1 MTKANNQTGF
11 TLIELLVVVAIIGI
25 IASIGVV
32 AYSGYTS
39 GAKQKV
45 TQAQYTMTLKYAQA
59 EALKCNWQTTA
70 ADGHL
75 TCSKIHNTNELAT
88 AVRNAFDGELLN
100 PYKSHKENTVAVNS
114 IHAYGCGKDI
124 YGQISINNNSSSFTI
139 SSCMG
144 DGPNPVTQ
152 TVPVL

>member
-1 MTKANNQTGF
+1 MKANKQTGF

-45 TQAQYTMTLKYAQA
+45 TRAQHAMTLKYAQS

-88 AVRNAFDGELLN
+88 AVRNAFDG
-100 PYKSHKENTVAVNS
+100 
-114 IHAYGCGKDI
+114 
-124 YGQISINNNSSSFTI
+124 
-139 SSCMG
+139 
-144 DGPNPVTQ
+144 
-152 TVPVL
+152 